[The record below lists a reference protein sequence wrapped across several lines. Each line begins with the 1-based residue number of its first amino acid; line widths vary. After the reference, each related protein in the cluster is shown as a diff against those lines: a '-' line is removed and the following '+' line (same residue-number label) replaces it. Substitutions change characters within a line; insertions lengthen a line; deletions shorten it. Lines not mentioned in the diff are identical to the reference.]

1 MTFQFFQLHSYLFS
15 CTDLHL
21 GLRSTIHNW
30 IWEAFPE
37 CFLPLTVTFEG
48 TSYIIMESIRLYFC
62 ADFFSNLFLIFLRCD
77 YKTVTLVK
85 IVLDPLPIKFSF
97 FKKLLTIILV
107 IQVHASFSQ
116 AESEFQK
123 KQIIII
129 KKNYFPLQ
137 IKRIYK

>member
-1 MTFQFFQLHSYLFS
+1 
-15 CTDLHL
+15 
-21 GLRSTIHNW
+21 
-30 IWEAFPE
+30 
-37 CFLPLTVTFEG
+37 
-48 TSYIIMESIRLYFC
+48 MESIRLCFC

-107 IQVHASFSQ
+107 IQVRASFSQ

>member
-1 MTFQFFQLHSYLFS
+1 
-15 CTDLHL
+15 
-21 GLRSTIHNW
+21 
-30 IWEAFPE
+30 
-37 CFLPLTVTFEG
+37 
-48 TSYIIMESIRLYFC
+48 MESIRLYFC

-77 YKTVTLVK
+77 YKIVTLVK

-107 IQVHASFSQ
+107 IQVCASFSQ

>member
-1 MTFQFFQLHSYLFS
+1 
-15 CTDLHL
+15 
-21 GLRSTIHNW
+21 
-30 IWEAFPE
+30 
-37 CFLPLTVTFEG
+37 
-48 TSYIIMESIRLYFC
+48 MESIRLYFC

-77 YKTVTLVK
+77 YKIVTLVK

-107 IQVHASFSQ
+107 IQVPASFSQ

>member
-1 MTFQFFQLHSYLFS
+1 M
-15 CTDLHL
+15 
-21 GLRSTIHNW
+21 
-30 IWEAFPE
+30 
-37 CFLPLTVTFEG
+37 
-48 TSYIIMESIRLYFC
+48 
-62 ADFFSNLFLIFLRCD
+62 
-77 YKTVTLVK
+77 K

-107 IQVHASFSQ
+107 IQVPASFSQ

-129 KKNYFPLQ
+129 IKKNYFPLQ